1 MKPEWGL
8 KRQCLSCGAKF
19 YDMQRDPIICP
30 ACEAPFDPEQ
40 AIRLKRNRQTLA
52 QAEEAT
58 VKQTDDDLDVELE
71 ADIDGNDEGVLEDT
85 RDIDDG
91 DDVNDVVKVKKG
103 ESEDE

>member
-19 YDMQRDPIICP
+19 YDMQRHPIICP
-30 ACEAPFDPEQ
+30 ACGESFDPEQ

>member
-30 ACEAPFDPEQ
+30 ACEASFDPEQ